1 MGIGPICDTEGS
13 VMTDVRH
20 ELRHPREAIDHA
32 MALLRQGHM
41 TKANAV
47 EAMNRACG

>member
-1 MGIGPICDTEGS
+1 MAPTCDIGGQT
-13 VMTDVRH
+13 MNDVRQK
-20 ELRHPREAIDHA
+20 LRDRREVLDHVLT
-32 MALLRQGHM
+32 LLRRGHM

>member
-1 MGIGPICDTEGS
+1 
-13 VMTDVRH
+13 MTDVRQQ
-20 ELRHPREAIDHA
+20 LRDRREVLDHVLT
-32 MALLRQGHM
+32 LLRRGHM